1 VSDVTEKIIGY
12 AGDCCVRASAGT
24 GKTYLLVE
32 RFIRLLKTKNGEG
45 RLLDPENILALTF
58 SEKGAEEM
66 RRRITA
72 RITEEIKKINADPDE
87 KEAGK
92 TAKHF
97 LYSRRRIS
105 QAYISTIH
113 SFCARVLREHP
124 IEAGIDPHFEIL
136 DAPRSAALQKKAL
149 EQFLLAGL
157 RSRDTAILHL
167 AYRYGFDS
175 GFRYDNSLV
184 KIIESLRPLIR
195 AAGISDSKE
204 LLSEYRKTL
213 NGVAEKLSFLKTA
226 ALGSLA
232 FLETAATTDKR
243 MDKFSRLK
251 KDMPSLNP
259 KTDHRSGTAVSLLNR
274 LVDDTKNWRL
284 KGEANLQLNAVK
296 TMLEDYRGLIVSSLA
311 VESAEQICDLLY
323 RFHRYMETDVKG
335 KGRLDFDDLQEI
347 TVRLFRRNR
356 AVKEHYR
363 GIFSHVLVDEYQDLN
378 GIQKKILD
386 QLAPAGEGRLFIV
399 GDAKQAIY
407 GFRGGDFRLFEDA
420 AGEIEKGGGKIFHIG
435 VNRRANAGLIDFTNR
450 LFGKDHGKIFKPED
464 ASEPLRSPS
473 AVPPIERI
481 SIDAEDMK
489 ADDCRYAEADLIA
502 SRIRGII
509 GEGMEIEENGRTR
522 PARFGDVA
530 ILFRKF
536 TILPIY
542 ESALNRAG
550 IRHVIHKGEGFYQSQ
565 EVAELISLLLYLDN
579 PSDTVSWV
587 ATVRSPYCG
596 CSDETLFKLRKRP
609 DGRIMEPAEY
619 LLKPEAPPDV
629 TNEMERRK
637 FAEFMEWFI
646 PLANTK
652 NRMNVAEIIET
663 VLEKS
668 RISGILGAQPDGL
681 QKVANVLKFIETA
694 RMMERESGITLKN
707 FVRRVSALYES
718 EAREPQALIASEEP
732 RAVKIM
738 TIHQSKGLEF
748 PIVFLADVDSGVA
761 AFRDSVAFNSR
772 RGIAVRHVDTA
783 SLETCE
789 GRVFQKIKQANAE
802 KSTADASR
810 LFYVACTRARDRLVI
825 SGAGM
830 KRGSSGFAGQ
840 VDEIQSEY
848 PELFYD
854 PPTCAAVPDAEKDE
868 KCAYDILSQTPE
880 TYDKKRPPAVERVS
894 EKRAET
900 GRKLFFSVSSIAA
913 FARCP
918 HEYFFGRLCRIEPAG
933 KTAGSPDKKGLNNIE
948 TGKAVHAALER
959 ADFAS
964 DKKSYLACVE
974 EGLARRLPGADKRL
988 RKQISRE
995 LLALR
1000 ALPLFA
1006 KLRAG
1011 GLMEVGREIPFTARL
1026 GSPPIFI
1033 DGKIDLLLKDEA
1045 RIPTIVDYKYSAGTD
1060 NASARFQLELYAL
1073 AVSGELPA
1081 ERIRCALVYLKNRKP
1096 LTVEWELDESAL
1108 SAVESRVNGIV
1119 AEIVRLEETART
1131 VHGTMDG
1138 EKTVADLLPKG
1149 KCPNPYCGF
1158 AEFCNA

>member
-1 VSDVTEKIIGY
+1 MSDITEEIIGY

-32 RFIRLLKTKNGEG
+32 RFIRLLKTKNEEG
-45 RLLDPENILALTF
+45 CFLKPENILALTF

-72 RITEEIKKINADPDE
+72 RITEEITKINDNPGG
-87 KEAGK
+87 KEAAK
-92 TAKHF
+92 LAKHF
-97 LYSRRRIS
+97 LYCRRRIS

-113 SFCARVLREHP
+113 SFCARVLRENP

-157 RSRDTAILHL
+157 RSRDTAILRL

-175 GFRYDNSLV
+175 DFRYDNSLV
-184 KIIESLRPLIR
+184 NIVEALRPLIR

-213 NGVAEKLSFLKTA
+213 RGAAEKLSLLKTTA
-226 ALGSLA
+226 MENLA
-232 FLETAATTDKR
+232 SLETAATTEKR
-243 MDKFSRLK
+243 MEKFHCLE
-251 KDMPSLNP
+251 KDIPLLNP
-259 KTDHRSGTAVSLLNR
+259 KADLRDGRAVSLLNM
-274 LVDDTKNWRL
+274 LVACTKNWRL
-284 KGEANLQLNAVK
+284 KGDDDLTLGNVK
-296 TMLEDYRGLIVSSLA
+296 TALEEYRGLIVSSMA
-311 VESAEQICDLLY
+311 SESAEQVCGLLY

-347 TVRLFRRNR
+347 TLQLFRRNR
-356 AVKEHYR
+356 AVKAIYR
-363 GIFSHVLVDEYQDLN
+363 ETFSHLLVDEYQDLN

-407 GFRGGDFRLFEDA
+407 GFRGGDFQLFEDA
-420 AGEIEKGGGKIFHIG
+420 AGQIEKGGGKVFQINI
-435 VNRRANAGLIDFTNR
+435 NRRANVGIIDFANR
-450 LFGKDHGKIFKPED
+450 LFGKHHKKIFKSED
-464 ASEPLRSPS
+464 ASGPLRPPSPI
-473 AVPPIERI
+473 PPVERI
-481 SIDAEDMK
+481 SIEAENLK

-502 SRIRGII
+502 SRIQGII
-509 GEGMEIEENGRTR
+509 DEGMEIEENGQTR

-565 EVAELISLLLYLDN
+565 EVAELISILLYLDN
-579 PSDTVSWV
+579 PADTVSWV
-587 ATVRSPYCG
+587 AAIRSPYCG
-596 CSDETLFKLRKRP
+596 CSDATLLKLRKRP
-609 DGRIMEPAEY
+609 DGRIMEPAAY
-619 LLKPEAPPDV
+619 LRRPEAPPDV
-629 TNEMERRK
+629 TNDLERQK
-637 FAEFMEWFI
+637 FAEFMEWFV
-646 PLANTK
+646 PLAK
-652 NRMNVAEIIET
+652 AKDRMNVSEIIET
-663 VLEKS
+663 VLDKS
-668 RISGILGAQPDGL
+668 RISGILGAQPGGL

-694 RMMERESGITLKN
+694 RVMERESGITLKN
-707 FVRRVSALYES
+707 FVKRMSDLYES
-718 EAREPQALIASEEP
+718 GAREPQALIASEEP
-732 RAVKIM
+732 HAVKIM

-761 AFRDSVAFNSR
+761 AFRGSAAFNSR
-772 RGIAVRHVDTA
+772 RGVAVRHVDTD

-789 GRVFQKIKQANAE
+789 GKVFQEIKQANAE
-802 KSTADASR
+802 KAQADASR

-825 SGAGM
+825 SGAEM
-830 KRGSSGFAGQ
+830 KRGSSGFAEQ
-840 VDEIQSEY
+840 ANKVHSES
-848 PELFYD
+848 PELFYE
-854 PPTCAAVPDAEKDE
+854 PPAGGAVPDAKEDE
-868 KCAYDILSQTPE
+868 KCAYDILSQTPQ
-880 TYDKKRPPAVERVS
+880 TYDAKKPPAVERIS
-894 EKRAET
+894 EKPAET
-900 GRKLFFSVSSIAA
+900 GRKLFFSVSSITA

-918 HEYFFGRLCRIEPAG
+918 HEYFFGRLCGIAPPG
-933 KTAGSPDKKGLNNIE
+933 KSGGAPNKKGRNNIE
-948 TGKAVHAALER
+948 TGAGVHAALER

-964 DKKSYLACVE
+964 DKTRYLACVE
-974 EGLARRLPGADKRL
+974 KELEQRLPGTDARF
-988 RKQISRE
+988 RKKIAGE

-1011 GLMEVGREIPFTARL
+1011 RLMEVGREIPFTARL
-1026 GSPPIFI
+1026 GSPPFFV

-1045 RIPTIVDYKYSAGTD
+1045 RIPTIVDYKYSAGPGD
-1060 NASARFQLELYAL
+1060 ASARFQLELYAL

-1081 ERIRCALVYLKNRKP
+1081 EKIRCALVYLKNRQP
-1096 LTVEWELDESAL
+1096 SAVEWELDASAL
-1108 SAVESRVNGIV
+1108 ADVESKADSIV
-1119 AEIVRLEETART
+1119 AKIIELEEAARA

-1138 EKTVADLLPKG
+1138 EKIIASLLPKG

-1158 AEFCNA
+1158 EEFCDA